1 MWFRNLT
8 LFECIEKFILSEE
21 ALSEK
26 LSSDAFIPCTSVDP
40 TSIGWVAPVGGDDAP
55 LVHSANGFLMIA
67 LRIQEKVVPAS
78 IIKEILDEK
87 VEEIELR
94 ESRKV
99 RKKEKDSLKDDI
111 YQTLLPRAFSRTN
124 TTYAYIDAQDGWVVV
139 NSASSKKAEQL
150 TVELRKAMGSLKI
163 RLPELLP
170 MSVLMTQWIKENNY
184 PVDLVIEDNC
194 VLQDNHDGGG
204 VIRCQRQNLLSED
217 IIALIDSGRDVVQLG
232 LSWKDEISFVINDE
246 FVIKSLKFLEVIQD
260 QANDVLS
267 ESATQKFDAD
277 FSIMTGSLRGF
288 IQYLSSIF
296 LKGRD
301 DALSAENI
309 VGVES
314 APLNEEIQSGQDEDA
329 PTEIVL
335 NELLDISEES
345 ENLEENKKVENVP
358 F

>member
-8 LFECIEKFILSEE
+8 LFECIEKFTLSEE

-26 LSSDAFIPCTSVDP
+26 LSGDAFIPCTSVDP
-40 TSIGWVAPVGGDDAP
+40 TSIGWVAPVGGDDAS

-67 LRIQEKVVPAS
+67 LKMQEKVVPAS
-78 IIKEILDEK
+78 IVKEILDEK

-150 TVELRKAMGSLKI
+150 TVELRKALGSLKI

-184 PVDLVIEDNC
+184 PSDLVIEDNC

-217 IIALIDSGRDVVQLG
+217 IITLIDSGRDVVQLG

-260 QANDVLS
+260 QANDIVS
-267 ESATQKFDAD
+267 ESAAQKFDAD
-277 FSIMTGSLRGF
+277 FSIMTGLLRGF
-288 IQYLSSIF
+288 IQYLGSIF

-301 DALSAENI
+301 EVLGSENVVDDASVSLNKERQSAQ
-309 VGVES
+309 VETGS
-314 APLNEEIQSGQDEDA
+314 
-329 PTEIVL
+329 TEIVL
-335 NELLDISEES
+335 NDLLDVSEES
-345 ENLEENKKVENVP
+345 KNLEESKKTEDVP